1 MLIRF
6 TSPMTWSDPAAE
18 ARLKDI
24 IAGMRAAGVIDM
36 FERIVAHVWKVNV
49 DRFEPSEIGDT
60 NRSLGITATENIRTL
75 VLRESWTA
83 SNPAGLGNRVHVTA
97 PNDSLLVE
105 AAGARLR
112 VMKCPPAITL
122 SEPRWDTDFRWQAE
136 SDVRLEAAAAN
147 AAVCNQFLAVPGGLF
162 ENMEQPAEWAAQLR
176 EVILVWAGGSNNPLT
191 GGWIGL
197 PTVGDRPWLAVQSVW
212 RHGTGATTSGERD
225 SDAPVSDVFSEKD
238 APSPVVS
245 LKQRSNR
252 ARR

>member
-1 MLIRF
+1 
-6 TSPMTWSDPAAE
+6 MTWSDPAAE

-83 SNPAGLGNRVHVTA
+83 SNPAGLGNGVHVTA

-105 AAGARLR
+105 AAGVRLR

-136 SDVRLEAAAAN
+136 SDVRLEAGARM
-147 AAVCNQFLAVPGGLF
+147 P
-162 ENMEQPAEWAAQLR
+162 P
-176 EVILVWAGGSNNPLT
+176 
-191 GGWIGL
+191 
-197 PTVGDRPWLAVQSVW
+197 SV
-212 RHGTGATTSGERD
+212 TSSSPCPEGCSRTW
-225 SDAPVSDVFSEKD
+225 SSP
-238 APSPVVS
+238 PSGPRNFV
-245 LKQRSNR
+245 R
-252 ARR
+252 